1 MVPKGFFSCHY
12 REIPDP
18 SIWAFVLTNIFEPST
33 LIAHSDGHTPRYDE
47 IVDFEK
53 GVSLYES
60 HHDYAEYSHSH
71 DER

>member
-1 MVPKGFFSCHY
+1 MRDFDRCILISIAIG
-12 REIPDP
+12 
-18 SIWAFVLTNIFEPST
+18 IWAFVLTNIFEPST
-33 LIAHSDGHTPRYDE
+33 LIAHSDGHTHRYDE

-71 DER
+71 DEG

>member
-1 MVPKGFFSCHY
+1 MSKFDRCILISIAIG
-12 REIPDP
+12 
-18 SIWAFVLTNIFEPST
+18 IWAFVLTNIFEPST
-33 LIAHSDGHTPRYDE
+33 LIAHSDGYTHRYDE

-71 DER
+71 DEG

>member
-1 MVPKGFFSCHY
+1 MSKFDRCILISIAIG
-12 REIPDP
+12 
-18 SIWAFVLTNIFEPST
+18 IWAFVLTNIFEPST

-71 DER
+71 DEG

>member
-1 MVPKGFFSCHY
+1 MSKFDRCILISIAIG
-12 REIPDP
+12 
-18 SIWAFVLTNIFEPST
+18 IWAFVLTNIFEPST

-53 GVSLYES
+53 GVNLYES

-71 DER
+71 DEG

>member
-1 MVPKGFFSCHY
+1 MSKFDRCILISIAIG
-12 REIPDP
+12 
-18 SIWAFVLTNIFEPST
+18 IWAFVLTNIFEPST

-53 GVSLYES
+53 GISLYES

-71 DER
+71 DEG

>member
-1 MVPKGFFSCHY
+1 MILSQEKKWYKVKQWDGYESW
-12 REIPDP
+12 I
-18 SIWAFVLTNIFEPST
+18 
-33 LIAHSDGHTPRYDE
+33 HSFYLFNHDE

-71 DER
+71 DEG

>member
-1 MVPKGFFSCHY
+1 MSKF
-12 REIPDP
+12 DP
-18 SIWAFVLTNIFEPST
+18 CIFISIAIGIWAFVLTNIFEPST

-71 DER
+71 DEG

>member
-1 MVPKGFFSCHY
+1 MSKFDRCILISIAIG
-12 REIPDP
+12 
-18 SIWAFVLTNIFEPST
+18 IWAFVLTNIFEPFT
-33 LIAHSDGHTPRYDE
+33 LIAHSDGHTHRYDE

-71 DER
+71 DEG

>member
-1 MVPKGFFSCHY
+1 MSIFDRCIFIS
-12 REIPDP
+12 IAI

-33 LIAHSDGHTPRYDE
+33 LIAHSDGHTHRYDE

-60 HHDYAEYSHSH
+60 HYDYAEYSHSH
-71 DER
+71 DEG

>member
-1 MVPKGFFSCHY
+1 MKKFDRCIFISIAIG
-12 REIPDP
+12 
-18 SIWAFVLTNIFEPST
+18 IWAFVLTNIIEPST
-33 LIAHSDGHTPRYDE
+33 LIAHSDGHTHRYDE

-71 DER
+71 DEG

>member
-1 MVPKGFFSCHY
+1 MSKF
-12 REIPDP
+12 DP
-18 SIWAFVLTNIFEPST
+18 CILISIAMGIWAFVLTNIFEPST

-71 DER
+71 DEG